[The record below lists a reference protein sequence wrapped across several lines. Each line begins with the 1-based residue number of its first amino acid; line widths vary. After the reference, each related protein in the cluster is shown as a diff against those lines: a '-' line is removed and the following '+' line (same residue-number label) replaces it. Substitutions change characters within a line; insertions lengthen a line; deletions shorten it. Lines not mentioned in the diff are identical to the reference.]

1 MKDKGTAVALA
12 FTLGWLGVHRF
23 YLDDVGGGIIYLA
36 LTFMTCGLGAPA
48 SWIEGVMLALMSE
61 EAFDQ
66 RYNRGRQRAERD
78 ITTRVTVRRVVI
90 GPDGQRQ
97 EVVEERTTG
106 NAPRQPRADRRSRGG
121 AAEYAGRRPRN
132 AAERDRFVLQAAGD
146 NVGTLSPPELTL
158 MTQFSLAEARE
169 ALDALH
175 RQGVCEIEVDDE
187 GLTRYTFPDLRS
199 TTSKT
204 RMAGETLDVD
214 EDLHAT

>member
-12 FTLGWLGVHRF
+12 FTLGGFGVHRF

-36 LTFMTCGLGAPA
+36 LTFFTCLLGYPA
-48 SWIEGVMLALMSE
+48 AWIEGVMLALMSE

-66 RYNRGRQRAERD
+66 RYNAHRTGTRD
-78 ITTRVTVRRVVI
+78 ITTRVTVRKVVI
-90 GPDGQRQ
+90 GPDGQRH

-106 NAPRQPRADRRSRGG
+106 RDDRVPSGRRPRGRQ
-121 AAEYAGRRPRN
+121 AEYASRRPRN

-146 NVGTLSPPELTL
+146 NAGMLSPPDLTL
-158 MTQFSLAEARE
+158 MSQFSLAEARE

-187 GLTRYTFPDLRS
+187 GLTRYVFPDLR
-199 TTSKT
+199 TPDSKA
-204 RMAGETLDVD
+204 RMSGQPLDAD